1 MNDAAGTMDP
11 CPILLINL
19 PGSTGRLADAQR
31 QFADAGLHFERIDA
45 VDGRR
50 MAPAEIAAH
59 CPDNSDSF
67 YSPLTPGEVGCYLSH
82 LAALRA
88 IVARG
93 LPAAVVFED
102 DFRLLPGFVPCLRE
116 LLALGD
122 GLPDLVKMYGARSRG
137 EVVRRLGCGAALV
150 RSSSPPICSTCTLWT
165 QRGARRM
172 LAASASLRRPVDV
185 QLKHWWEE
193 DLDIHWLAPPTVTD
207 SPEHTPASTI
217 GSRKVVSALGRVR
230 KMRYRWG
237 YAVERE
243 CRYAMRHGLAGWA
256 RSLMPLPR
264 NARRTP

>member
-1 MNDAAGTMDP
+1 MNHDEVAGNP

-19 PGSTGRLADAQR
+19 PGSTARLADAQR
-31 QFADAGLHFERIDA
+31 QFAAAGLGFERIDA

-50 MAPAEIAAH
+50 MAQEEVDAL

-67 YSPLTPGEVGCYLSH
+67 YSPLTRGEVGCYLSH
-82 LAALRA
+82 LEALRTM
-88 IVARG
+88 VRRG
-93 LPAAVVFED
+93 MPAAVVFED

-122 GLPDLVKMYGARSRG
+122 GLPDLVKMYGARRRG
-137 EVVRRLGCGAALV
+137 QVMRRLGCGAALV

-165 QRGARRM
+165 QRGARKM
-172 LAASASLRRPVDV
+172 LAASSSLRRPVDV

-193 DLDIHWLAPPTVTD
+193 DLDILWLAPPAVEE

-217 GSRKVVSALGRVR
+217 GSRKVVSALGRFR

>member
-19 PGSTGRLADAQR
+19 PGSTGRLADAER

-88 IVARG
+88 IVTRG

-137 EVVRRLGCGAALV
+137 EMVRRLGCGAALV

-165 QRGARRM
+165 LKGARKFLDGGDRM
-172 LAASASLRRPVDV
+172 VRPVDV
-185 QLKHWWEE
+185 QLKHWWEQ
-193 DLDIHWLAPPTVTD
+193 DLEILWASPPLVID
-207 SPEHTPASTI
+207 SPVHTPASTI
-217 GSRKVVSALGRVR
+217 GSRRVTGIR
-230 KMRYRWG
+230 GHAQQASYRWG
-237 YAVERE
+237 YALQRE
-243 CRYAMRHGLAGWA
+243 ARYLASHGLASWA
-256 RSLMPLPR
+256 RSFTRIPSAGRRMP
-264 NARRTP
+264 

>member
-1 MNDAAGTMDP
+1 MTSAAGIAET

-19 PGSTGRLADAQR
+19 SASTGRLDDARR
-31 QFADAGLHFERIDA
+31 QFADAGLRFERIEA

-50 MAPAEIAAH
+50 MGEAEIAAL

-67 YSPLTPGEVGCYLSH
+67 YSALTPGEVGCYLSH
-82 LAALRA
+82 LAALRTM
-88 IVARG
+88 VSRG
-93 LPAAVVFED
+93 LPTAVVFED

-122 GLPDLVKMYGARSRG
+122 GLPDLVKLYGARRRG

-150 RSSSPPICSTCTLWT
+150 RSSSPPICSTSTLWT
-165 QRGARRM
+165 LRGARKM

-193 DLDIHWLAPPTVTD
+193 DLDILWISPPSVEE

-217 GSRKVVSALGRVR
+217 GSRRVASALGRMR

-243 CRYAMRHGLAGWA
+243 CRYAARHGLAGWA

-264 NARRTP
+264 SARRTP